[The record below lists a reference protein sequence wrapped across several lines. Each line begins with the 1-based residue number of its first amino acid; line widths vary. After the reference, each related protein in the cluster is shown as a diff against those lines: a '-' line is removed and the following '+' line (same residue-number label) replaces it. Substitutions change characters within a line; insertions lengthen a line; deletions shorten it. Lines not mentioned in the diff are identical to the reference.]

1 MIENLL
7 TPENCRQMKS
17 VTDWKD
23 AIHTAL
29 IPLQEGGWCTDEYED
44 SVLENTE
51 KFGPYYVLCP
61 QLALIHAGFE
71 KGVNGTQMAVTV
83 LEQPVRFS
91 EDGPDVRVLVPWRLL
106 TGNPIWKAFG
116 QRPISSWIRPKLNPS
131 SPRRTP
137 VIFTVCS
144 WKTPDPASGTDRAEN
159 GERRV
164 ETAGLYKEKDGLRNL
179 KSTAGILKSLL

>member
-91 EDGPDVRVLVPWRLL
+91 EDGPDVRVLVALAAADRESHME
-106 TGNPIWKAFG
+106 G
-116 QRPISSWIRPKLNPS
+116 IRATAN
-131 SPRRTP
+131 
-137 VIFTVCS
+137 IFM
-144 WKTPDPASGTDRAEN
+144 DPAKIEFILTAQNTGDIYSLFMEN
-159 GERRV
+159 
-164 ETAGLYKEKDGLRNL
+164 A
-179 KSTAGILKSLL
+179 